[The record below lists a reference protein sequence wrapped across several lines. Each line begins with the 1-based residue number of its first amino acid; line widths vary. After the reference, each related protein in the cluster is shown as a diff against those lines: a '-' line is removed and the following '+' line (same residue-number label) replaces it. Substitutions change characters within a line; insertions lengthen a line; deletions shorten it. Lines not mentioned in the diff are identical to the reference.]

1 MFSAHHWTLR
11 DLRDLWEG
19 GTGWHDLIYAL
30 ASYEAND
37 RAELAKEMRNGPPKV
52 KVIKSA
58 KAKK

>member
-1 MFSAHHWTLR
+1 M
-11 DLRDLWEG
+11 EG

-37 RAELAKEMRNGPPKV
+37 RAELAKEMRNGPSKV
-52 KVIKSA
+52 KVIKSV